1 MLPMAVPGTKVRE
14 TKAPM
19 AVPGSKAPAWHW
31 VASPAA
37 KSQVP
42 GSHGT
47 EREVVVSPQA
57 AQVVLEPGGP

>member
-19 AVPGSKAPAWHW
+19 AVPGTKVSAWHW

-37 KSQVP
+37 QSKVP
-42 GSHGT
+42 GSQGT
-47 EREVVVSPQA
+47 ERAVAVLPGATQM
-57 AQVVLEPGGP
+57 VLEPGAA